1 MAGSDDVEAGAK
13 RKQGSSQ
20 AQPNSKQAKMD
31 AVKESTFEKELME
44 LDAKSKASEGVVMQQ
59 WSRPSAKQIRPAAE
73 SFVFQQLDID
83 TYEGPHMH
91 GMPGIHRNGVI
102 FRLFGVNSNGNSVCA
117 HVHGFLPYF
126 YVPAPKDFK
135 AQHVGIFMEAINAKI
150 TNLSPKV
157 HNAVVRVEVEMKEN
171 IFGYHSQ
178 TKIQFLKLTMNLPH
192 QIAAA
197 RRAVEQGFNVG
208 VYGLVACQPFES
220 NLEILLRFMVDTGIV
235 GCSWVEL
242 PQGAYRIRGKTSN
255 PPPQSRCQYEF
266 DIAYD
271 KLIAHAAEGEYSKNA
286 PFRILSFDIECK
298 GRPGV
303 FPEADQD
310 PIIQIANMVQLQGE
324 ERPFV
329 RNIFCLKTCDNIAGS
344 EVKTYHRHKTD
355 LDNERELLQE
365 WAEFLRAVDPDV
377 ITGYN
382 TTNFDL
388 PYLFKRAEKLN
399 VKNFHYWGRIE
410 NTPSVMRDT
419 QFSSKAYGTRDS
431 HTFNIEGRV
440 PFDVLQLLQRD
451 YKLRSYSLN
460 SVSAEFLG
468 EQKEDVPHTIISD
481 LQEGSDQT
489 RRRLAVYCLKD
500 AYLPLR
506 LLNKLMG
513 LINYIEM
520 ARVTGVPLN
529 YLLTRGQQI
538 KVVSQLYR
546 RARVV
551 DYVIPHVPSGQAD
564 EQYEGA
570 TVIEPNA
577 GYYDT
582 PITTL
587 DFASLYPS
595 IMMAHNLCYTT
606 LIRGN
611 PASLGLG
618 PDDYIKT
625 PTGDNFVKQS
635 KLKGLLPDILEDLL
649 TARKRAKLALKK
661 ETDPFKK
668 AVLDGRQ
675 LALKISANSVYG
687 FTGATVG
694 KLPCLQISSSVTGF
708 GRQMIEQT
716 KQVVEDKY
724 TIENGYVAD
733 AKVIY
738 GDTDSVMIKFGTE
751 TLEEAM
757 DMGKEAATFVSE
769 KFVSPIKLEFEK
781 VYFPYLLIS
790 KKRYAGLYWTRPDK
804 YDKMD
809 CKGIETVRR
818 DNCHLVKN
826 LIDRCLKFLLVERD
840 LEGAKQH
847 VKDTISLLLQN
858 KVDISQLVISKALA
872 KSSENYTAKQAHVEL
887 ADRMRKRDAGSAP
900 QLGDRVPYVIIKA
913 AKKAAAYEKA
923 EDPIYVLEN
932 NIPIDFQHYVE
943 HQLTNPITRIFEPIM
958 GVGKAQHLLKGD
970 HTRKV
975 SVLTPM
981 TGGLMKF
988 TKKVATCVSC
998 KSRLP
1003 RDDLAICEHC
1013 KPHEGDILRREVDN
1027 MRDLEEKFSRLWS
1040 QCQRCQGSLHQDIL
1054 CTSRDCPIFYMR
1066 SKVKQDLSVQQKVID
1081 RFGDDW

>member
-1 MAGSDDVEAGAK
+1 MANTDVSASGSSMK
-13 RKQGSSQ
+13 RKTEEEQMISV
-20 AQPNSKQAKMD
+20 KQAKMD
-31 AVKESTFEKELME
+31 AVKESTFERELLE
-44 LDAKSKASEGVVMQQ
+44 LDNQMKDQLGVSAQSWKRPHAKAVNPKVD
-59 WSRPSAKQIRPAAE
+59 
-73 SFVFQQLDID
+73 SFTFQQLDID
-83 TYEGPHMH
+83 TYEGPHMK
-91 GMPGIHRNGVI
+91 GMPGIIGNETMTI
-102 FRLFGVNSNGNSVCA
+102 MRLFGVNFLGNSVCV
-117 HVHGFLPYF
+117 HVHGFMPYF
-126 YVPAPKDFK
+126 YVPAPKSFNPADVGVFMNALNAAVSSK
-135 AQHVGIFMEAINAKI
+135 SKHVN
-150 TNLSPKV
+150 P
-157 HNAVVRVEVEMKEN
+157 VVKVEVQMKEN

-178 TKIQFLKLTMNLPH
+178 TKVQFLKITMNMPN
-192 QIAAA
+192 QIASA
-197 RRAVEQGFNVG
+197 RKCMEDGINVDKYGF
-208 VYGLVACQPFES
+208 VACQPYES
-220 NLEILLRFMVDTGIV
+220 NLEIILRFMVDTGIV

-242 PQGAYRIRGKTSN
+242 PVGQYKIRASKDIK
-255 PPPQSRCQYEF
+255 SRCQYEF
-266 DIAYD
+266 DVAYD
-271 KLIAHAAEGEYSKNA
+271 KLVAHVSEGEYLENA
-286 PFRILSFDIECK
+286 PFRVLSFDIECK

-303 FPEADQD
+303 FPEADKD
-310 PIIQIANMVQLQGE
+310 PVIQIANMVQLQGE

-344 EVKTYHRHKTD
+344 EVKTYSRHAKD
-355 LDNERELLQE
+355 IDNERELLSD
-365 WAEFLRAVDPDV
+365 WAKFLRDVDPDIV
-377 ITGYN
+377 TGYN
-382 TTNFDL
+382 ITNFDL

-399 VKNFHYWGRIE
+399 VKGFHHWGRIMD
-410 NTPSVMRDT
+410 TPSIMRDT

-460 SVSAEFLG
+460 AVSAEFLG

-481 LQEGSDQT
+481 LQEGTDQT

-546 RARVV
+546 RARLQ
-551 DYVIPHVPSGQAD
+551 DYVIPQVPSQQAD

-606 LIRGN
+606 LIKGN

-625 PTGDNFVKQS
+625 PTGDNFVKQT

-649 TARKRAKLALKK
+649 SARKRAKMALKK
-661 ETDPFKK
+661 EIDPFKK

-716 KQVVEDKY
+716 KQVVESTY
-724 TIENGYVAD
+724 TIANGYNAD

-751 TLEEAM
+751 TLAEAM
-757 DMGKEAATFVSE
+757 EMGKEAAGFVSE
-769 KFVSPIKLEFEK
+769 KFVNPIKLEFEK

-826 LIDRCLKFLLVERD
+826 LVDRCLKFLLIERD

-858 KVDISQLVISKALA
+858 KIDISQLVISKALA
-872 KSSENYTAKQAHVEL
+872 KSAEHYAGKQAHVEL
-887 ADRMRKRDAGSAP
+887 AARMRKRDAGSAP
-900 QLGDRVPYVIIKA
+900 NLGDRVPYVIIKG

-923 EDPIYVLEN
+923 EDPMYVLEH
-932 NIPIDFQHYVE
+932 NIPIDYQHYVE
-943 HQLTNPITRIFEPIM
+943 HQLTNPIIRIFEPIM
-958 GVGKAQHLLKGD
+958 GAGKAQSLLSGE

-975 SVLTPM
+975 SVMTP
-981 TGGLMKF
+981 TIGGLMKF
-988 TKKVATCVSC
+988 TKKVHTCISC
-998 KSRLP
+998 RSRLP
-1003 RDDLAICEHC
+1003 REDMAVCEHC
-1013 KPHEGDILRREVDN
+1013 KPHEGDILRREIDN
-1027 MRDLEEKFSRLWS
+1027 MRDLEERFSRLWS
-1040 QCQRCQGSLHQDIL
+1040 QCQRCQGSLHQDVL

-1066 SKVKQDLSVQQKVID
+1066 SKVKQDLFVQQKVID
-1081 RFGDDW
+1081 RFGDEW